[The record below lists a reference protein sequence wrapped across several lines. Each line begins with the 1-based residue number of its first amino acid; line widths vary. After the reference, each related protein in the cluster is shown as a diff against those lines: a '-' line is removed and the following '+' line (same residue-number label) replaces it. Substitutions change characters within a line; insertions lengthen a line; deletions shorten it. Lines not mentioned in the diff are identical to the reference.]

1 MNSMKNFQLTKRDFL
16 KYSTGLLTA
25 AALPY
30 PYQVALAKEEWD
42 AIVIGA
48 GTAGIPAAIFAAKRG
63 LKVLVIEKASVIGGT
78 LFVSTGQISGAGT
91 VFQERKGIKDTPDQH
106 YDDIMRLNNN
116 TSDPALTRILA
127 DHAGPT
133 INWLAANGYTI
144 FDNHPVTKMAHD
156 AFSIARYQ
164 QGPQGSTSMWGGGL
178 AILNTMKPAFEQ
190 EVSKG
195 SITILLETSAND
207 LIQSSTGMV
216 KGVIAQNKEGNLLEF
231 KGRNVIL
238 ASGGCASNPRMYE
251 ELHGV
256 PLYCQMA
263 YPESQGAG
271 LILGQSVGGYLRGG
285 EKYSPLYGMILSD
298 DKVPSTPYG
307 VVINAIERKPWE
319 ILVNSDGNR
328 FVNEDHESIDHIEHQ
343 IGKQSAHRHW
353 AILDQRMIDE
363 MPTMIYEWNNKRI
376 MDESSKHVMF
386 KRASN
391 IRELAIKT
399 GLHPVNL
406 EKSVKDY
413 NQNLENN
420 ASDSFGR
427 KHRPLS
433 LKNGPFYS
441 VRMSGWSL
449 CSFAGLDVNEN
460 FEVLRASGEP
470 VGNLYAIGEVMGFG
484 ATSGNAYVN
493 GMGVTPALTYGR
505 LLGQKI

>member
-1 MNSMKNFQLTKRDFL
+1 MSNLRLTKRDFL
-16 KYSTGLLTA
+16 KYGTSLMTA

-30 PYQVALAKEEWD
+30 PYQAALAKEQWD

-48 GTAGIPAAIFAAKRG
+48 GTAGIPAAISAAERG

-91 VFQERKGIKDTPDQH
+91 VFQERKGIKDSPDQH
-106 YDDIMRLNNN
+106 YDDIMRLNHN
-116 TSDPALTRILA
+116 TSDPKLTRILA

-144 FDNHPVTKMAHD
+144 FENHPVTKMAHD
-156 AFSIARYQ
+156 AFSVARYQ
-164 QGPQGSTSMWGGGL
+164 QGPKGAKSPWGGGL
-178 AILNTMKPAFEQ
+178 AILNTMKPLFDK
-190 EVSKG
+190 EVNKG
-195 SITILLETSAND
+195 SITILLETSAVD
-207 LIQSSTGMV
+207 LIQSPNGDI
-216 KGVIAQNKEGNLLEF
+216 KGVVTQNNEGQTLEY
-231 KGRNVIL
+231 KGQSVIL

-263 YPESQGAG
+263 YPQSQGAG

-285 EKYSPLYGMILSD
+285 EKYSPLYGMVLSD

-319 ILVNSDGNR
+319 ILVNAEGKR
-328 FVNEDHESIDHIEHQ
+328 FVQEDHKSIDHIEHQ

-353 AILDQRMIDE
+353 AILDQRMLNE
-363 MPTMIYEWNNKRI
+363 MPPMIYDWTNERI
-376 MDESSKHVMF
+376 MNEAGSHTMF
-386 KRASN
+386 KSASS
-391 IRELAIKT
+391 IRELAIKS

-406 EKSVKDY
+406 EKSVNDF
-413 NQNLENN
+413 N
-420 ASDSFGR
+420 ASLKSKQADSTGR
-427 KHRPLS
+427 LHRPLAIEE
-433 LKNGPFYS
+433 GPFYS

-449 CSFAGLDVNEN
+449 CSFAGLGVNEN
-460 FEVLRASGEP
+460 FEVTRPTGEP
-470 VGNLYAIGEVMGFG
+470 IKNLYAIGEVIGFG

-505 LLGQKI
+505 LLGQRI